1 MPKVSVI
8 IPTHNRADLLPVA
21 VKSVLN
27 QTFQDF
33 EIIIV
38 DDAST
43 DNMADVVSAFKD
55 ERIKLFRRDVSG
67 GDAVARNLGIANSN
81 GEYIALLDDDDEW
94 FPEKLQ
100 LQIGVFMNSP
110 PEIGAVYTGCMNI
123 DIESQKILGVRYA
136 EGGGNIFSEILGG
149 NWINTSSVVL
159 KRACFEKVG
168 LFDESIPWC
177 SDQDMW
183 IRVSKEYQWECIR
196 DPLVKYGEHLNKL
209 TNNFGLKIEGKK
221 RLIEKYSRDLLLNP
235 KAHTFHYLS
244 IGIMYCLTG
253 DIRKGREAYFNT
265 LRLYPLNIKPCL
277 YFCLS
282 FLGAEF
288 FRKVVEFRNRKKT
301 IEWNKPID

>member
-1 MPKVSVI
+1 MPKVSII
-8 IPTHNRADLLPVA
+8 IPTHNRAELLQLA
-21 VKSVLN
+21 IKSVLG

-43 DNMADVVSAFKD
+43 DNMTDVVSAFKD

-67 GDAVARNLGIANSN
+67 GDAVARNLGIANSK

-100 LQIGVFMNSP
+100 RQIGILMNST
-110 PEIGAVYTGCMNI
+110 PEIGAVYTGCIFI

-136 EGGGNIFSEILGG
+136 EERGNIFSAILAE
-149 NWINTSSVVL
+149 NRINTSSVVL
-159 KRACFEKVG
+159 KRTCFEKVG

-183 IRVSKEYQWECIR
+183 IRISKEFQWECVR
-196 DPLVKYGEHLNKL
+196 DTLVKYGEHLNKL
-209 TNNFGLKIEGKK
+209 TNHFGLKIKGKEK
-221 RLIEKYSRDLLLNP
+221 IIEKYKRNLLASP

-244 IGIMYCLTG
+244 LGIMYCLTG
-253 DIRKGREAYFNT
+253 DTRKGREAYFKT
-265 LRLYPLNIKPCL
+265 LKLYPLNIKPCL
-277 YFCLS
+277 YLCLS
-282 FLGAEF
+282 FLGAPIF
-288 FRKVVEFRNRKKT
+288 KKVVEFRNR
-301 IEWNKPID
+301 NKIVDWGGQVD